1 MYCGFE
7 PIPASLSVAVAV
19 TLILFVVLLAFAI
32 VTVGAIV
39 SCILNSFS
47 FITVSPPF
55 IPLAYTLSP
64 CNKLGTALV

>member
-1 MYCGFE
+1 M
-7 PIPASLSVAVAV
+7 
-19 TLILFVVLLAFAI
+19 LFVVLLAFAI

-55 IPLAYTLSP
+55 TPLAYTLSP